1 MKKRISLLNKPYF
14 SVWCIFHGLVL
25 LVFLCVFFLFQ
36 GKKGFDADLF
46 NMIPKSFEDASVR
59 AANDK
64 LTKSSSQNAIILVSH
79 SDFDAAKA
87 AAEEVFRCLSSS
99 ENFDDVSLYADGNSV
114 SEITDFMH
122 RCRWNLLDE
131 ETSEKLLSA
140 ETAGNDGSGA
150 SGAIEQF
157 ASEALERAFSPF
169 SVFSVDAIETDP
181 FMLSQLHFERYIS
194 LLQKSGMALSV
205 KDGVL
210 ASVHEGRW
218 YIMVRCLLSK
228 KGAALADS
236 RNGVA
241 EIHSVC
247 SQLEKDGVR
256 FVFSGT
262 PFHSYESSTQA
273 SREITIITTA
283 AMLLVVLLLLY
294 IFRSPKPILA
304 SVFSIG
310 ISVCTGLCATLAV
323 FKTMHVMTLVF
334 GTSLIGSCIDYSLH
348 FFTHW
353 AANSGTA
360 SGADIRKRLMK
371 PLTMAIVSTTICF
384 AMLLFAPFTLIR
396 QIAVFCTAGLFSSF
410 LTTVCLF
417 PSLALPEGTRQIP
430 LVRFFEKK
438 SPALLQS
445 ASCSSAEPVKKW
457 NTQKK
462 ASLLILL
469 MLFVCSVCFI
479 ACFRSNLKIENNLA
493 KLYKMKGRLLADEIE
508 AASVIQY
515 SPAGWFIVS
524 GSSEEELLQHE
535 EILCNALRREA
546 GFDRL
551 LAASQFVPSSATQKK
566 SQQACALL
574 LQHAEEQ
581 FLLLGFDESETQSL
595 VSDLQSDLEAAA
607 GKFISIEN
615 GTVPP
620 FILSAFSSVWIGEN
634 DGTFYSAVMPNSASD
649 KALFE
654 NISAQ
659 YEFVHWINTVSDIS
673 SDLDRLTKIMIW
685 FFAISFV
692 IVFIILKFLYSF
704 RDSLQIISI
713 PLLIVL
719 VTGAVFSCFNISFE
733 FFSVTGIVLVFGLG
747 LDYIIY
753 TVSGSRADT
762 KDTAL
767 ERTAVFLSFVT
778 TVLSFGVL
786 AFSSFR
792 PVHQIGLT
800 VFIGLT
806 VAYLASILYGILR
819 DEA

>member
-14 SVWCIFHGLVL
+14 SVWCIFHAAVL
-25 LVFLCVFFLFQ
+25 LVFLCVFLLFK

-79 SDFDAAKA
+79 SDFDAAKKT
-87 AAEEVFRCLSSS
+87 AEEVYRCLSTSG
-99 ENFDDVSLYADGNSV
+99 NFDDVSLYADGNNV
-114 SEITDFMH
+114 AEITDFMH
-122 RCRWNLLDE
+122 PCRWNLLDE

-140 ETAGNDGSGA
+140 GADGSGY
-150 SGAIEQF
+150 IEQF
-157 ASEALERAFSPF
+157 AAEALERAFSPF

-181 FMLSQLHFERYIS
+181 FMLSQLHFERYVS

-210 ASVHEGRW
+210 ASAHEGRW
-218 YIMVRCLLSK
+218 YIMLRCLLSK
-228 KGAALADS
+228 KGAALANR

-283 AMLLVVLLLLY
+283 AMILVVLLLLY

-310 ISVCTGLCATLAV
+310 VSVCTGLCATLAV

-353 AANSGTA
+353 AANSGAA

-396 QIAVFCTAGLFSSF
+396 QIAVFCTVGLFSSF

-417 PSLALPEGTRQIP
+417 PSLPLPEGTRQIP

-438 SPALLQS
+438 SPALLQPAS
-445 ASCSSAEPVKKW
+445 ASGKW
-457 NTQKK
+457 STQKK
-462 ASLLILL
+462 ASLIILL
-469 MLFVCSVCFI
+469 MLFVCSVCFT
-479 ACFRSNLKIENNLA
+479 ACFRGNLKIENNLA

-524 GSSEEELLQHE
+524 GKSEEELLQHE
-535 EILCNALRREA
+535 EILCKALRSQA

-551 LAASQFVPSSATQKK
+551 LAASQFVPSAATQKK

-574 LQHAEEQ
+574 LQYAEEQ
-581 FLLLGFDESETQSL
+581 FLMLGFDEAETESL
-595 VSDLQSDLEAAA
+595 VSSLQSDLEAAA

-620 FILSAFSSVWIGEN
+620 FILSAFSSVWIGES
-634 DGTFYSAVMPNSASD
+634 DGTFYSAIMPNSTSE

-654 NISAQ
+654 KISAQ

-685 FFAISFV
+685 FFAVSFV
-692 IVFIILKFLYSF
+692 LVFIILKFLYPL

-719 VTGAVFSCFNISFE
+719 VTCAVFSCFNIAFE

-753 TVSGSRADT
+753 TVSGSRSDSQ
-762 KDTAL
+762 DTAL

-806 VAYLASILYGILR
+806 VAYLASVLYGVLR
-819 DEA
+819 NEA

>member
-1 MKKRISLLNKPYF
+1 MKKLISLSNKPYF
-14 SVWCIFHGLVL
+14 PVWCIFHAAVL

-79 SDFDAAKA
+79 SDFDAAKK
-87 AAEEVFRCLSSS
+87 AAEEVYRCLSTSG
-99 ENFDDVSLYADGNSV
+99 NFDDVSLYTDGNNV
-114 SEITDFMH
+114 AEITDFMH
-122 RCRWNLLDE
+122 RYRWNLLDE
-131 ETSEKLLSA
+131 ETSEKILSA
-140 ETAGNDGSGA
+140 GTDGNG
-150 SGAIEQF
+150 IVEQF

-181 FMLSQLHFERYIS
+181 FMLSQLHFERYVS

-210 ASVHEGRW
+210 ASSHEGRW
-218 YIMVRCLLSK
+218 YIMLRGLLSK
-228 KGAALADS
+228 KGAALANS

-310 ISVCTGLCATLAV
+310 VSVCTGLCATLAV

-353 AANSGTA
+353 AANSGAA

-371 PLTMAIVSTTICF
+371 PLSMAIVSTTICF

-396 QIAVFCTAGLFSSF
+396 QIAVFCTVGLFSSF

-417 PSLALPEGTRQIP
+417 PSLALPEGPRQIP

-438 SPALLQS
+438 NPQKAPLL
-445 ASCSSAEPVKKW
+445 KKW

-462 ASLLILL
+462 ASLIILL

-479 ACFRSNLKIENNLA
+479 ACFRGNLKIENNLA

-515 SPAGWFIVS
+515 SPAGWFIIS
-524 GSSEEELLQHE
+524 GKSEEELLQHE
-535 EILCNALRREA
+535 EILCNALRSQA
-546 GFDRL
+546 GFGRL
-551 LAASQFVPSSATQKK
+551 LAASQFVPSAATQKK
-566 SQQACALL
+566 SQQACVLL

-581 FLLLGFDESETQSL
+581 FLMLGFDEAETQSL
-595 VSDLQSDLEAAA
+595 VSSLQSDLEAAA

-620 FILSAFSSVWIGEN
+620 FVLSAFSSVWIGES
-634 DGTFYSAVMPNSASD
+634 DGTFYSAVMPNSTSD

-654 NISAQ
+654 KISAQ

-673 SDLDRLTKIMIW
+673 SDLDRLTRIMIW
-685 FFAISFV
+685 FFAVSFV
-692 IVFIILKFLYSF
+692 LVFVILNFLYPL

-719 VTGAVFSCFNISFE
+719 VTGAVFSCFNIAFE

-753 TVSGSRADT
+753 TVSGSRSDT
-762 KDTAL
+762 EDNAL

-786 AFSSFR
+786 AAFGFAGVTR
-792 PVHQIGLT
+792 VIDYVLPDKAQVTAQIT
-800 VFIGLT
+800 SET
-806 VAYLASILYGILR
+806 KTEDS
-819 DEA
+819 

>member
-1 MKKRISLLNKPYF
+1 MKKRISLSNKPYF
-14 SVWCIFHGLVL
+14 PVWCIFHAAVL

-79 SDFDAAKA
+79 SDFDVAKKT
-87 AAEEVFRCLSSS
+87 AEEVYRCLSTSG
-99 ENFDDVSLYADGNSV
+99 NFDDVSLYADGNNV
-114 SEITDFMH
+114 AEITEFMH
-122 RCRWNLLDE
+122 RYRWNLLDE
-131 ETSEKLLSA
+131 ETSEKILSA
-140 ETAGNDGSGA
+140 GDDGSGGSA
-150 SGAIEQF
+150 AIGQF

-210 ASVHEGRW
+210 ASAHEGRW
-218 YIMVRCLLSK
+218 YIMLRCLLSK
-228 KGAALADS
+228 KGAALANS

-310 ISVCTGLCATLAV
+310 VSVCTGLCATLAV

-353 AANSGTA
+353 AANSGAA

-371 PLTMAIVSTTICF
+371 PLSMAIVSTTICF

-396 QIAVFCTAGLFSSF
+396 QIAVFCTVGLFSSF

-417 PSLALPEGTRQIP
+417 PSLALPEGPRQIP

-438 SPALLQS
+438 SPQKALLL
-445 ASCSSAEPVKKW
+445 KKW

-462 ASLLILL
+462 ASLIILL
-469 MLFVCSVCFI
+469 MLFASSVGFI
-479 ACFRSNLKIENNLA
+479 ACFRGNLKIENNLA

-551 LAASQFVPSSATQKK
+551 LAASQFVPSAATQKK

-581 FLLLGFDESETQSL
+581 FLLLGFDEAETQSL
-595 VSDLQSDLEAAA
+595 VSSLQSDLEAAA

-620 FILSAFSSVWIGEN
+620 FILSAFSSVWIGES
-634 DGTFYSAVMPNSASD
+634 DGTFYSAVMPNSTSD

-654 NISAQ
+654 KISAQ

-685 FFAISFV
+685 FFAVSF
-692 IVFIILKFLYSF
+692 ILVFVILKFLYPL

-719 VTGAVFSCFNISFE
+719 VTGAVFSCFNITFE

-753 TVSGSRADT
+753 TVSGSRSDT
-762 KDTAL
+762 EDNAL

-786 AFSSFR
+786 AFSSFL

-806 VAYLASILYGILR
+806 VAYLASVLYGILR
-819 DEA
+819 DET